1 MQLADQEDKNGA
13 DKTWWSFN
21 RFLMIVIVLM
31 IVTGGI
37 ALWDTWAGDLVENT
51 GPGETRQIELPDH
64 IRVRLDPESRIKF
77 QKGSTHKIVLDGSA
91 LFQIGGDF
99 PTRQV
104 TVETNN
110 MIVKTKYADF
120 RIQGTDSLNMIKVE
134 QGMVQVIS
142 KTQENKMFDLLVG
155 EEFSTGIE

>member
-1 MQLADQEDKNGA
+1 MQLADQEDRNSA
-13 DKTWWSFN
+13 DKNWWSFN
-21 RFLMIVIVLM
+21 RFLAIVIVLM
-31 IVTGGI
+31 ILTGGI

-51 GPGETRQIELPDH
+51 GPGETRQIQLPDQ
-64 IRVRLDPESRIKF
+64 IRVRLDPDSRIKF

-91 LFQIGGDF
+91 WFQIGGDF

-104 TVETNN
+104 TVETND

-120 RIQGTDSLNMIKVE
+120 RIQGTHSLSMIKVE

-142 KTQENKMFDLLVG
+142 KSEENKMLDLLAG
-155 EEFSTGIE
+155 EEYSNMIQ